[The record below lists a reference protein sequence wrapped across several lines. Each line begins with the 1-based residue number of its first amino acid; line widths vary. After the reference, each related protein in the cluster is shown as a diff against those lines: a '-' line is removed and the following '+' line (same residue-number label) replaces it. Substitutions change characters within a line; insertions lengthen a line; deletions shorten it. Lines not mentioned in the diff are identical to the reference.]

1 MSGSYP
7 SAAAP
12 LRALLTLVVVFT
24 AFVLG
29 TVWLTTVT
37 QLSHDRRLTET
48 AASQQAADIARAVE
62 ARLTERIA
70 RIDQALLSI
79 RKELLNSSDPA
90 PNLLDKIANSMND
103 VALMQIAVL
112 DDKGGLVDTTLF
124 PLNAA
129 EPGSQDAFRWH
140 QSWAATDGDDRLRI
154 GKPILDP
161 SSGEWSLHLSRS
173 LLTQDGR
180 FRGVVTIAVNPLAF
194 SRLAKDLPIGNEG
207 VITVV
212 GRDRVIRMIHTAAN
226 DPVRRER
233 IGRELPADRV
243 QFDPTRPEADVVRMT
258 SSIDGRPFIA
268 AYRRAAIQPLVSMVL
283 LSEEELYARLTERT
297 SFLFAAATLVSVV
310 ILLFAAG
317 LISLSVRQHRTSVAL
332 ASANSLLRDNERV
345 LEARVAE
352 RTMALENAVR
362 RTHDLAYR
370 DPLTNLPN
378 RTAFVEATTR
388 ILDRAAADASS
399 LMILFLDID
408 LFKVINDTLGHPAGD
423 QLLVAV
429 AQRLKGAVRPTDM
442 VARLGGDEF
451 VVLADGVTGG
461 KDAAHLA
468 DRIRIALGAPL
479 VLNGRVLTTG
489 VSIGVARFPDDGR
502 DTSSLLKHADMAMYA
517 AKAAGR
523 NTMRMFTSDMAQ
535 AADRRLDLE
544 LALRRA
550 IERSEFSLVYQP
562 KLALATGRLC
572 GVEALVRWNH
582 PERGLISPGEFI
594 PLAEE
599 TGLIEPLG
607 QWVLAEAC
615 RVLASWAADHLGPLT
630 IAVNVAAAQVNRGD
644 LAAVAEGLVRQYHID
659 PGALEIEVTET
670 AVIADHDRAQATL
683 NRLRSLGIA
692 VALDDFGTGYSSL
705 IYLRRLDIDTVKID
719 RSFVQHARDGSRD
732 GDIVRMIIEA
742 ARTLKLSV
750 VAEGVETAEQA
761 AFLHE
766 LGCDMIQGYLVAR
779 PMPLEQLKA
788 WILSR
793 QPSESRRLTKPNLAC
808 YQGLG
813 DFPNDE
819 QLQTARERVQWAAEA
834 AAGAL

>member
-1 MSGSYP
+1 
-7 SAAAP
+7 
-12 LRALLTLVVVFT
+12 LVVAFT

-29 TVWLTTVT
+29 TVWLTTVA

-79 RKELLNSSDPA
+79 RKELLSSPDPG
-90 PNLLDKIANSMND
+90 PNLLAKIANGMND
-103 VALMQIAVL
+103 VALMQIAVI
-112 DDKGGLVDTTLF
+112 DDKGRLVDTTLF
-124 PLNAA
+124 PPNAE

-140 QSWAATDGDDRLRI
+140 QSWTAADGDDRLRI

-161 SSGEWSLHLSRS
+161 NSGEWSLHLSRS
-173 LLTQDGR
+173 LLAQDGR
-180 FRGVVTIAVNPLAF
+180 FQGVVTIAVNPFAF

-207 VITVV
+207 VVTVV

-243 QFDPTRPEADVVRMT
+243 QFDPARPEADVVRMT
-258 SSIDGRPFIA
+258 SSIDGRPFIT
-268 AYRRAAIQPLVSMVL
+268 AYRRAAIHPLVSMVL

-297 SFLFAAATLVSVV
+297 SFLFAAATLVSVI

-317 LISLSVRQHRTSVAL
+317 LIGLSVRQYRTSVAL
-332 ASANSLLRDNERV
+332 AAANSLLRDNERV
-345 LEARVAE
+345 LEARVSE

-362 RTHDLAYR
+362 CTHDLAYR
-370 DPLTNLPN
+370 DPLTGLPN
-378 RTAFVEATTR
+378 RTAFVEETTR
-388 ILDRAAADASS
+388 ILTRAAAEASS
-399 LMILFLDID
+399 LMILFLDLD
-408 LFKVINDTLGHPAGD
+408 RFKVINDTLGHPAGD

-429 AQRLKGAVRPTDM
+429 AERLKAAIRPTDM

-451 VVLADGVTGG
+451 IVLADGVSCAA
-461 KDAAHLA
+461 DAARVT
-468 DRIRIALGAPL
+468 DRIRLALEAPL
-479 VLNGRVLTTG
+479 VVNGRALTTG
-489 VSIGVARFPDDGR
+489 VSIGIARFPEDGL
-502 DTSSLLKHADMAMYA
+502 DTASLLKNADMAMYA
-517 AKAAGR
+517 AKAGGR
-523 NTMRMFTSDMAQ
+523 NTMRVFTPDMAQ
-535 AADRRLDLE
+535 AAGQRLDME

-550 IERSEFSLVYQP
+550 LERGEFTLVYQP
-562 KLALATGRLC
+562 KLALASGRMC

-582 PERGLISPGEFI
+582 PDRGLIPPGEFI

-599 TGLIEPLG
+599 TGLIGPLG
-607 QWVLAEAC
+607 DWVLEEAC
-615 RVLASWAADHLGPLT
+615 RVLACWDNGTFGPLT

-659 PGALEIEVTET
+659 PGGLEIEVTET

-732 GDIVRMIIEA
+732 GDIVRMIVEA

-761 AFLHE
+761 TFLQE
-766 LGCDMIQGYLVAR
+766 LGCDMIQGYLVAQ

-788 WILSR
+788 WILDR
-793 QPSESRRLTKPNLAC
+793 QPLEPCCGPRLTLVPVGC
-808 YQGLG
+808 H
-813 DFPNDE
+813 
-819 QLQTARERVQWAAEA
+819 
-834 AAGAL
+834 

>member
-1 MSGSYP
+1 MSGPYP

-12 LRALLTLVVVFT
+12 LRSLISLVVAFT

-29 TVWLTTVT
+29 TVWLTTVA
-37 QLSHDRRLTET
+37 QLSHDRRVTGT
-48 AASQQAADIARAVE
+48 AASQQAADIARAVD

-79 RKELLNSSDPA
+79 RKELLSSPNPA
-90 PNLLDKIANSMND
+90 PNMLTKIANSMSD

-112 DDKGGLVDTTLF
+112 DDKGLLVDTTLF
-124 PLNAA
+124 PPNAE

-140 QSWAATDGDDRLRI
+140 QSWTAGDGDDRLRI

-161 SSGEWSLHLSRS
+161 NSGEWSLHLSRS
-173 LLTQDGR
+173 LLAQDGR
-180 FRGVVTIAVNPLAF
+180 FQGVVTIAVNPFAF

-243 QFDPTRPEADVVRMT
+243 QFDPARHEADVVRMI
-258 SSIDGRPFIA
+258 SSIDGRPFIT
-268 AYRRAAIQPLVSMVL
+268 AYRRAAIHPLVSMVL

-297 SFLFAAATLVSVV
+297 SFLFAAATLVSVI

-317 LISLSVRQHRTSVAL
+317 LIGLSVRQYRTSVAL
-332 ASANSLLRDNERV
+332 AAANGLLRDNERV
-345 LEARVAE
+345 LEARVTE
-352 RTMALENAVR
+352 RTRALENAVR

-370 DPLTNLPN
+370 DPLTGLPN
-378 RTAFVEATTR
+378 RTAFLEETTR
-388 ILDRAAADASS
+388 ILTRAAAEASR
-399 LMILFLDID
+399 LMILFLDVD
-408 LFKVINDTLGHPAGD
+408 RFKLINDTLGHPAGD
-423 QLLVAV
+423 RLLVAV
-429 AQRLKGAVRPTDM
+429 AERLKAAIRPTDI

-451 VVLADGVTGG
+451 TVLVDGVSSVA
-461 KDAAHLA
+461 DATQMA
-468 DRIRIALGAPL
+468 DRIRLALEAPL
-479 VLNGRVLTTG
+479 VVDGRALTPG
-489 VSIGVARFPDDGR
+489 VSIGIARFPEDGL
-502 DTSSLLKHADMAMYA
+502 DTASLLKHADMAMYA
-517 AKAAGR
+517 AKAGGR
-523 NTMRMFTSDMAQ
+523 NTMRVFTPDMAQ
-535 AADRRLDLE
+535 AASQRLDME

-550 IERSEFSLVYQP
+550 LERGEFTLVYQP
-562 KLALATGRLC
+562 KLALASGQMC

-582 PERGLISPGEFI
+582 PERGLIPPGDFI

-607 QWVLAEAC
+607 QWVLEEAC
-615 RVLASWAADHLGPLT
+615 RVLASWDADSFGPLT
-630 IAVNVAAAQVNRGD
+630 IAVNVAAAQVNRGN

-659 PGALEIEVTET
+659 PGCLEIEVTET
-670 AVIADHDRAQATL
+670 AVIADHDRTQITL

-732 GDIVRMIIEA
+732 GDIVRMIVEA

-761 AFLHE
+761 TFLQE

-779 PMPLEQLKA
+779 PMPLEHLKA
-788 WILSR
+788 WILDL
-793 QPSESRRLTKPNLAC
+793 QPLEARRSPRLTLVPVGCRYTGSRLN
-808 YQGLG
+808 
-813 DFPNDE
+813 
-819 QLQTARERVQWAAEA
+819 
-834 AAGAL
+834 